1 MKKGIMLLAA
11 LAVFIFVPV
20 CFAGNYD
27 QVTRAISSGEQ
38 TSDAQIYTGRSALT
52 SVMLITD
59 GTNAATLTVHD
70 GTSNSD
76 KKVGEFKCDG
86 ASYYCG
92 WLWNFPAE
100 VGVGIY
106 CDVTGTGA
114 SYILEYIRP

>member
-1 MKKGIMLLAA
+1 MKKRIMFAV
-11 LAVFIFVPV
+11 LAVVVSVSI

-27 QVTRAISSGEQ
+27 QATKAISSGEK
-38 TSDAQIYTGRSALT
+38 TEDAQIRTGRAALT
-52 SVMLITD
+52 SVMVITD

-76 KKVGEFKCDG
+76 KKIGEFKCDG

-100 VGVGIY
+100 VSTGIY